1 MGWFSPVKGSYPSLE
16 QVDKTLPVDGDNV
29 STIERGM
36 ILALSSK
43 DGSTLAE
50 AADGVFKI
58 AGPKDNLLYVALQDY
73 GDPTAG
79 FAGTAFAGGASTA
92 LGVPHITGL
101 SLDQDGE
108 FETSEFDTTKSY
120 KVGDPLYVQDGLLT
134 TEGSND
140 GVVAGYVTR
149 GMTSRWVNNAI
160 AVPDQKKGKTDPRLA
175 VRTGAQ
181 LSVIRFRTK

>member
-16 QVDKTLPVDGDNV
+16 QVDKTLPVDGENV
-29 STIERGM
+29 ATIERGM

-50 AADGVFKI
+50 AADGVFKV
-58 AGPKDNLLYVALQDY
+58 AGPEDNLLYVALQDY

-92 LGVPHITGL
+92 LGVPHITGI

-108 FETSEFDTTKSY
+108 YETSEFDTTKTY
-120 KVGDPLYVQDGLLT
+120 KVGDPLYVENGLLT
-134 TEGSND
+134 TNKGT
-140 GVVAGYVTR
+140 VVAGYVTR
-149 GMTSRWVNNAI
+149 GTTSRWVNNAI
-160 AVPDQKKGKTDPRLA
+160 AVPDQKNGKTDPRLA